1 MDIQCIAP
9 MVQSGLAAMGLT
21 EKTNPKAPEIL
32 QAYAKLLLEKN
43 QVMNLTAITEP
54 SEVANLHFLDSA
66 ALLLAED
73 LSSGPILDVG
83 TGAGF
88 PGLVLAILKP
98 DLQVTLMDAL
108 EKRIFW
114 LQETADALQASNA
127 VSVHARAEEAA
138 KKPGVRESFAVVTSR
153 AVADLRI
160 LSELCLPFVRMGGSF
175 LAMKG
180 SQSQAET
187 EAALHAI
194 EELGGSLE
202 RTIPYTIP
210 GTDVSHAVLVIRKV
224 QPTPERYPRRWAV
237 LQRKPL

>member
-9 MVQSGLAAMGLT
+9 MVQSGLSAMGLSDQ
-21 EKTNPKAPEIL
+21 TNPKAPEIL

-73 LSSGPILDVG
+73 LSSGPVLDVG

-108 EKRIFW
+108 EKRILW
-114 LQETADALQASNA
+114 LQETANTLQVSNA

-202 RTIPYTIP
+202 RTIPYAIP

-224 QPTPERYPRRWAV
+224 RPTPERYPRRWAV

>member
-9 MVQSGLAAMGLT
+9 LVRSVLAAMGLSDQ
-21 EKTNPKAPEIL
+21 TNPMAPEIL
-32 QAYAKLLLEKN
+32 QEYARLLLEKN

-54 SEVANLHFLDSA
+54 SDVARLHFLDSA

-73 LSSGPILDVG
+73 LSSGPVLDVG

-108 EKRIFW
+108 EKRILW
-114 LQETADALQASNA
+114 LQETADALQVSNA
-127 VSVHARAEEAA
+127 VSVHTRAEEAA
-138 KKPGVRESFAVVTSR
+138 RRPEVRESYAVVTSR

-180 SQSQAET
+180 TQSQAET
-187 EAALHAI
+187 DASLHAI
-194 EELGGSLE
+194 DELGGSLE
-202 RTIPYTIP
+202 KTIPYTIP

-224 QPTPERYPRRWAV
+224 RPTLERYPRRWAV